1 MALALMAADP
11 LEHVV
16 QHPLVTRPA
25 DFGFLTPNH
34 TITLLSN
41 QIVMMILGALLLVLL
56 IPAWAARRR
65 GRSGIAGLTPAG
77 PANVI
82 EALCVYLREEVA
94 RPLLAEHTDRFIKY
108 IWTVF
113 FFVLAMN
120 MLGLLPIAA
129 VSPFFG
135 THIGGTATGNIW
147 VTGTLALMTLG
158 MMVINGI
165 RLGGKHYFAHFN
177 PGPAWLAPLLIPIE
191 LVGTLFKAISLAVRL
206 FANMLAGHIL
216 LAVLLS
222 FILTVGSAFG
232 TGAGLAIAIP
242 VVLGSIAVT
251 FLEIFVAFLHAFIF
265 TFLTTLFLGQSV
277 VFHHHEEGHGAHSH
291 EGQHAH

>member
-1 MALALMAADP
+1 MALALLAADP

-25 DFGFLTPNH
+25 NFGFLTPNH

-65 GRSGIAGLTPAG
+65 GRSGIEGLTPAG

-94 RPLLAEHTDRFIKY
+94 RPLLGEYTDRFIKY

-120 MLGLLPIAA
+120 MLGLVPIAA
-129 VSPFFG
+129 ISPFFG

-277 VFHHHEEGHGAHSH
+277 VFHHGEEHGAPSH
-291 EGQHAH
+291 EGKHAH